1 MSLDGPIAIATA
13 TADGFTW
20 AGLSSERCS
29 QHPRIGT
36 LHLQKLLLM
45 ASLGPI
51 IYSTSAAN
59 APRVWPTVM
68 SQNFTCPVPYA
79 QDLPVHMC
87 YWQLLL
93 ANQNHI
99 SSANGYLPSH

>member
-13 TADGFTW
+13 TTDGFTW
-20 AGLSSERCS
+20 ASLYSERCS
-29 QHPRIGT
+29 QRPKIGA
-36 LHLQKLLLM
+36 LHLQKLLPM
-45 ASLGPI
+45 ASLRPI

-59 APRVWPTVM
+59 ASRDWPTVM
-68 SQNFTCPVPYA
+68 SQNFTCPAPYA
-79 QDLPVHMC
+79 WDLPVHMC

-99 SSANGYLPSH
+99 SSHNGHLPSH